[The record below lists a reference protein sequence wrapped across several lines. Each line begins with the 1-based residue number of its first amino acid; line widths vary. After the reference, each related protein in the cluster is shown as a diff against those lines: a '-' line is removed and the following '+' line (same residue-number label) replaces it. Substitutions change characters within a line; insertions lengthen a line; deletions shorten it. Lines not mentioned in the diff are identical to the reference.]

1 MSAMVDRHMCGLIL
15 HGGAGSA
22 GVCLVAVSHS
32 YRASSGCGLL
42 CLSHVQLKT
51 LTYCVTQF
59 LQSRGLEPF
68 LVRQYSQACSTRYGA
83 PKLKWDGSANH
94 VVASLRVEIH
104 DSL

>member
-1 MSAMVDRHMCGLIL
+1 MSAMAGRHMCGLIL

-32 YRASSGCGLL
+32 YRASSGLL

-68 LVRQYSQACSTRYGA
+68 LLTSILT
-83 PKLKWDGSANH
+83 
-94 VVASLRVEIH
+94 SL
-104 DSL
+104 